1 MRQRGSCKEKFRVQ
15 SDMRHGA
22 LDTSIAEPEL
32 MFSLSSPQ
40 EEKGRG
46 EEATFIECPS
56 PRPSPHSCLAGRG
69 RRSLFFAQASLIQWQ
84 GGRREGRVNKNPRQ
98 AHFGSG
104 GINRFARIFS
114 PVPAG

>member
-1 MRQRGSCKEKFRVQ
+1 MRQRGSCKGKFRVQ

-22 LDTSIAEPEL
+22 LDTSIAWPEL

-56 PRPSPHSCLAGRG
+56 PRPSPHSCLTGRG
-69 RRSLFFAQASLIQWQ
+69 REFLVVESRCALC
-84 GGRREGRVNKNPRQ
+84 VT
-98 AHFGSG
+98 
-104 GINRFARIFS
+104 IF
-114 PVPAG
+114 

>member
-40 EEKGRG
+40 EERRPLLWNAPLPTRAPRG
-46 EEATFIECPS
+46 KIS
-56 PRPSPHSCLAGRG
+56 PKACVRALNH
-69 RRSLFFAQASLIQWQ
+69 
-84 GGRREGRVNKNPRQ
+84 
-98 AHFGSG
+98 
-104 GINRFARIFS
+104 
-114 PVPAG
+114 